1 MRYVSEYELSKS
13 DILCGYEPC
22 FRCNGAGVEPCRACA
37 GSGRGCNYCGA
48 GKWRAF
54 PVADA
59 AVFTILIDQTRVPRT
74 CLRQAGAP
82 VCGGSDGY
90 RNPVR
95 GCSGGIKIS
104 SADAKC
110 FQLGTDIVQGFGK
123 QGRC

>member
-1 MRYVSEYELSKS
+1 MNRASGAMVQGLSHAVPVPVR
-13 DILCGYEPC
+13 G
-22 FRCNGAGVEPCRACA
+22 GAAIIA
-37 GSGRGCNYCGA
+37 AGA